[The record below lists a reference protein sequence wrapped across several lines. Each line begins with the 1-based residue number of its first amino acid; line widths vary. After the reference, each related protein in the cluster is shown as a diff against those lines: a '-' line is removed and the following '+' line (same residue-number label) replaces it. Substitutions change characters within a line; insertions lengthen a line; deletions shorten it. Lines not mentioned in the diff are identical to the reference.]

1 MRRRGPIAGWSLVL
15 AGALVGCGGGAIER
29 MPGDTLRAYASALE
43 EGRTED
49 AYALL
54 SRDARRHVPLEAFRR
69 SIAAGRDDALELASS
84 IERPAIPAAITASLA
99 LPNGDRLE
107 LVLEDGQWKITAAAV
122 DWYSQ
127 ATPRRAV
134 ETFLRAL
141 EKKRWDVLIRLV
153 PDGER
158 EGLPVGAED
167 EHAAPALTPERLK
180 EAWEGPQAQE
190 MALVAKAL
198 RAALPT
204 AAIEEQ
210 GDVASLAYGPGA
222 TVSFVRENGVWKIR
236 DF

>member
-1 MRRRGPIAGWSLVL
+1 
-15 AGALVGCGGGAIER
+15 
-29 MPGDTLRAYASALE
+29 MPSDTLRAYASALE
-43 EGRTED
+43 EGRTDD
-49 AYALL
+49 AYVLL
-54 SRDARRHVPLEAFRR
+54 SREARQRVPREAFRR
-69 SIAAGRDDALELASS
+69 SIAAGRDEALEFAKS
-84 IERPAIPAAITASLA
+84 IERPLVPAVITASLA

-107 LVLEDGQWKITAAAV
+107 LVLEDGQWKVTAAAV

-127 ATPRRAV
+127 ATPRRAA

-153 PDGER
+153 PDVER
-158 EGLPVGAED
+158 EGVPVGSED
-167 EHAAPALTPERLK
+167 DRVAPALTPDRLK

-204 AAIEEQ
+204 AVIEEQ
-210 GDVASLAYGPGA
+210 GEVASLAYGPGA

>member
-1 MRRRGPIAGWSLVL
+1 MVWGLIL
-15 AGALVGCGGGAIER
+15 AGCGGGAIDR
-29 MPGDTLRAYASALE
+29 MPSDTLRAYASAIE
-43 EGRTED
+43 EGRTDE

-54 SRDARRHVPLEAFRR
+54 SRDARRQVPIEAFRR
-69 SIAAGRDDALELASS
+69 SIAAGRDEALELARA
-84 IERPAIPAAITASLA
+84 IERPALPAAITASLA
-99 LPNGDRLE
+99 LPNGDRLD
-107 LVLEDGQWKITAAAV
+107 LVHEDGQWRITAAAV

-127 ATPRRAV
+127 ATPRRAA

-153 PDGER
+153 PEVER
-158 EGLPVGAED
+158 EGVPVGSED
-167 EHAAPALTPERLK
+167 ERAAPALTAEKLK

-204 AAIEEQ
+204 AVIEEL
-210 GDVASLAYGPGA
+210 GEVASLAYGPGA

>member
-1 MRRRGPIAGWSLVL
+1 MVWGLI
-15 AGALVGCGGGAIER
+15 LVGCGGGAIDR
-29 MPGDTLRAYASALE
+29 MPSDTLRAYASAIE
-43 EGRTED
+43 EGRTDE

-54 SRDARRHVPLEAFRR
+54 SRDARRQVPIDAFRR
-69 SIAAGRDDALELASS
+69 SIAAGRDEALELARA
-84 IERPAIPAAITASLA
+84 IERPAVPAAITASLA
-99 LPNGDRLE
+99 LPNGDRLD
-107 LVLEDGQWKITAAAV
+107 LVLEDGQWRVTAAAV

-127 ATPRRAV
+127 ATPRRAA

-153 PDGER
+153 PDVER
-158 EGLPVGAED
+158 EGVPVGSED
-167 EHAAPALTPERLK
+167 ERAAPALTPEKLK

-204 AAIEEQ
+204 AVIEEQ

-222 TVSFVRENGVWKIR
+222 TVSFVRENGLWKIR

>member
-1 MRRRGPIAGWSLVL
+1 
-15 AGALVGCGGGAIER
+15 
-29 MPGDTLRAYASALE
+29 MPSDTLRAYASAIE
-43 EGRTED
+43 EGRTDE

-54 SRDARRHVPLEAFRR
+54 SRDARRQVPIDAFRR
-69 SIAAGRDDALELASS
+69 SIAAGRDEALELARA
-84 IERPAIPAAITASLA
+84 IERPAVPAAITASLA
-99 LPNGDRLE
+99 LPNGDRLD
-107 LVLEDGQWKITAAAV
+107 LVLEDGQWRVTAAAV

-127 ATPRRAV
+127 ATPRRAA

-153 PDGER
+153 PDVER
-158 EGLPVGAED
+158 EGVPVGSED
-167 EHAAPALTPERLK
+167 ERAAPALTPEKLK

-204 AAIEEQ
+204 AVIEEQ

-222 TVSFVRENGVWKIR
+222 TVSFVRENGLWKIR

>member
-1 MRRRGPIAGWSLVL
+1 MVWGLIL
-15 AGALVGCGGGAIER
+15 AGCGGGAIDR
-29 MPGDTLRAYASALE
+29 MPSDTLRAYASAIE
-43 EGRTED
+43 EGRTDE

-54 SRDARRHVPLEAFRR
+54 SRDARRQVPIEVFRR
-69 SIAAGRDDALELASS
+69 SIAAGRDEALELARA
-84 IERPAIPAAITASLA
+84 IERPAVPAAITASLA
-99 LPNGDRLE
+99 LPNGDRLD
-107 LVLEDGQWKITAAAV
+107 LVLEDGQWRVTAAAV

-127 ATPRRAV
+127 VTPRRAA

-153 PDGER
+153 PDVER
-158 EGLPVGAED
+158 EGVPVGSED
-167 EHAAPALTPERLK
+167 ERAAAALTPEKLK

-204 AAIEEQ
+204 AVIEEQ

>member
-1 MRRRGPIAGWSLVL
+1 MD
-15 AGALVGCGGGAIER
+15 R
-29 MPGDTLRAYASALE
+29 MPSDTLRAYASALQD
-43 EGRTED
+43 GRPDD

-54 SRDARRHVPLEAFRR
+54 SRAARQQVPLEAFRR
-69 SIAAGRDDALELASS
+69 SLAAGRDDALELAKS
-84 IERPAIPAAITASLA
+84 IERPSVPATITASLA

-107 LVLEDGQWKITAAAV
+107 LVLEDGQWKVTAAAV

-127 ATPRRAV
+127 ATPRRAA
-134 ETFLRAL
+134 ETFLGAL
-141 EKKRWDVLIRLV
+141 AKKRWDVLIRLV
-153 PDGER
+153 PDLER
-158 EGLPVGAED
+158 EGVPIGSED
-167 EHAAPALTPERLK
+167 ERAAPALTPERLK

-198 RAALPT
+198 GAALPT

>member
-1 MRRRGPIAGWSLVL
+1 MVWGLI
-15 AGALVGCGGGAIER
+15 LVGCGGGAIDR
-29 MPGDTLRAYASALE
+29 MPSDTLRAYASAIE
-43 EGRTED
+43 EGRTDE

-54 SRDARRHVPLEAFRR
+54 SRDARRQVPIEAFRR
-69 SIAAGRDDALELASS
+69 SIAAGRDEALELARA
-84 IERPAIPAAITASLA
+84 IERPAVPAAITASLA
-99 LPNGDRLE
+99 LPNGDRLD
-107 LVLEDGQWKITAAAV
+107 LVLEDGQWRVTAAAV

-127 ATPRRAV
+127 ATPRRAA

-153 PDGER
+153 PDVER
-158 EGLPVGAED
+158 EGVPVGSED
-167 EHAAPALTPERLK
+167 ERAAPALTPEKLK

-204 AAIEEQ
+204 AVIEEQ

-222 TVSFVRENGVWKIR
+222 TVSFVRENGLWKIR